1 MNRVPVCL
9 TNQLIVNLH
18 EFRWTNPDGI
28 MSIFSTAAL
37 FEAYCYTLWNSIGQT
52 DYNYAYLMEW
62 VSEELGPNAN
72 GRSDDEHT
80 PLIADSNFILLMQQS
95 VMCGFINFIT
105 ENRLFVAQTLA
116 PSLMNVGQQL
126 LVAQDGV
133 PNVMRI
139 QYE

>member
-18 EFRWTNPDGI
+18 DFRWSNPNGI
-28 MSIFSTAAL
+28 MGIFTTAAL
-37 FEAYCYTLWNSIGQT
+37 FEAYCYTLWNSIGYA
-52 DYNYAYLMEW
+52 DYNYAFLMEW

-72 GRSDDEHT
+72 GCPGDDST
-80 PLIADSNFILLMQQS
+80 PLISDTNFIMMMQQS
-95 VMCGFINFIT
+95 VMCGFMNFVT
-105 ENRLFVAQTLA
+105 ENRLFVSQTLA
-116 PSLMNVGQQL
+116 PSLMNVGKQL

-139 QYE
+139 QYD